1 MADLQAASRI
11 ARILARSGSDNPHEA
26 VAALKSAYTRMKRDQ
41 VTLLDLLEL
50 PEQEL
55 YQDSLVKL
63 SDLIVK
69 DMTDLSLSSRRE
81 RYAHYFALIA
91 AKFSPDA
98 GNSGQGQEERGSRS
112 SSSTGDSGEERKRRE
127 QEEQESRRRK
137 EEEQERWRWDREKE
151 EQERKAREEN
161 DRRQRERSKEDSRTS
176 FSEEPVRSQRS
187 KAGNTVKWEYT
198 FKGYTFSFSPA
209 GAFAYLKTLVEPGSL
224 LWYAWEKPGRAFRL
238 MAASTL
244 FGMAFAIG
252 VLVVLGAIHVF
263 FGKGPLFD
271 VRLSNAFSFLT
282 AVGIFGKAR
291 SLHRKGWF
299 RF

>member
-26 VAALKSAYTRMKRDQ
+26 VAALNGAYTRMKRDQ

-69 DMTDLSLSSRRE
+69 DMTDLSPSARRDL
-81 RYAHYFALIA
+81 YARYFALIN
-91 AKFSPDA
+91 AKFSPEASTA
-98 GNSGQGQEERGSRS
+98 GQSSGGQGSAGSEQDR
-112 SSSTGDSGEERKRRE
+112 EAEKRRE
-127 QEEQESRRRK
+127 AERRES
-137 EEEQERWRWDREKE
+137 Q
-151 EQERKAREEN
+151 AREEAA
-161 DRRQRERSKEDSRTS
+161 RRAREEAERRRERSKEDSRTS
-176 FSEEPVRSQRS
+176 FREEPVRSQES
-187 KAGNTVKWEYT
+187 KAGNTSKWEYT
-198 FKGYTFSFSPA
+198 FRGYVFSFSPA
-209 GAFAYLKTLVEPGSL
+209 GAFAYLKTVVEPGSL
-224 LWYAWEKPGRAFRL
+224 ARCAWEKPLRAFRL
-238 MAASTL
+238 MAVCTL
-244 FGMAFAIG
+244 FGMAFAVS
-252 VLVVLGAIHVF
+252 VLVILGVIHAF
-263 FGKGPLFD
+263 LGKGPLFD

>member
-26 VAALKSAYTRMKRDQ
+26 VAALNGAYTRMKRDQ

-69 DMTDLSLSSRRE
+69 DMTDLSPSARRDL
-81 RYAHYFALIA
+81 YARYFALIN
-91 AKFSPDA
+91 AKFSPEASTA
-98 GNSGQGQEERGSRS
+98 GQSSGGQGSAGSEQDR
-112 SSSTGDSGEERKRRE
+112 EAEKRRE
-127 QEEQESRRRK
+127 AERRES
-137 EEEQERWRWDREKE
+137 Q
-151 EQERKAREEN
+151 AREEAARQAREEAE
-161 DRRQRERSKEDSRTS
+161 RRRERSKEDSRTS
-176 FSEEPVRSQRS
+176 FREEPVRSQEI
-187 KAGNTVKWEYT
+187 KAGNTSKWEYT
-198 FKGYTFSFSPA
+198 FRGYVFSFSPA
-209 GAFAYLKTLVEPGSL
+209 GAFAYLKTVVEPGSL
-224 LWYAWEKPGRAFRL
+224 ARCAWEKPLRAFRL
-238 MAASTL
+238 MAVCTL
-244 FGMAFAIG
+244 FGMAFAVS
-252 VLVVLGAIHVF
+252 VLVILGVIHAF
-263 FGKGPLFD
+263 LGKGPLFD

>member
-26 VAALKSAYTRMKRDQ
+26 VAALNGAYARMKRDQ

-69 DMTDLSLSSRRE
+69 DMTDLSPSARRDL
-81 RYAHYFALIA
+81 YARYFALIN
-91 AKFSPDA
+91 AKFSPEASTA
-98 GNSGQGQEERGSRS
+98 GQSSGGQGSAGSEQDR
-112 SSSTGDSGEERKRRE
+112 EAEKRRE
-127 QEEQESRRRK
+127 AERRES
-137 EEEQERWRWDREKE
+137 Q
-151 EQERKAREEN
+151 AREEAA
-161 DRRQRERSKEDSRTS
+161 RRAREEAERRRERSKEDSRTS
-176 FSEEPVRSQRS
+176 FREEPVRSQES
-187 KAGNTVKWEYT
+187 KAGNTSKWEYT
-198 FKGYTFSFSPA
+198 FRGYVFSFSPA
-209 GAFAYLKTLVEPGSL
+209 GAFAYLKTVVEPGSL
-224 LWYAWEKPGRAFRL
+224 ARCAWEKPLRAFRL
-238 MAASTL
+238 MAVCTL
-244 FGMAFAIG
+244 FGMAFAVS
-252 VLVVLGAIHVF
+252 VLVILGVIHAF
-263 FGKGPLFD
+263 LGKGPLFD